1 MDNFTTTTLETLVTQ
16 AYATAF
22 TAHGDLGLKCREYST
37 HLYSIIERRAGVSAP
52 ALTACEFIARLH
64 LSDLY
69 LALACAQG
77 SEAAWGH
84 FAALYNPCIRQACKH
99 LCPSN
104 AARDFADALPGELF
118 LPDATGRSRIASYEG
133 VSPLTVWLAT
143 VIRHWAGSE
152 RRRKVN
158 HLERIDQI
166 SDLADETSIFKT
178 EARLRADRY
187 RDVIKDSMESAID
200 LLSDRERLILCLR
213 YERQLQVSDI
223 ARQFGVKPHAITQQ
237 IDRSGQK
244 LRRRII
250 YLLTIRHRLGPA
262 VVEECVADLLNN
274 PEHALP
280 ALSLAGP

>member
-1 MDNFTTTTLETLVTQ
+1 MDDLTTAPLEALAAQ
-16 AYATAF
+16 AYATAY
-22 TAHGDLGLKCREYST
+22 AHHGGLGLTAEAFSS
-37 HLYSIIERRAGVSAP
+37 HLYSIIYRRVGVSAP
-52 ALTACEFIARLH
+52 ALAACEFIARLH

-69 LALACAQG
+69 LALACALG
-77 SEAAWGH
+77 SEPAWGR
-84 FAALYNPCIRQACKH
+84 FASLYNPCIRQACQH
-99 LCPSN
+99 LCPPN
-104 AARDFADALPGELF
+104 TARDFADALPGELF

-133 VSPLTVWLAT
+133 ISPLTVWLAA

-158 HLERIDQI
+158 HLERIDQLPDI
-166 SDLADETSIFKT
+166 ADETSIFRI
-178 EARLRADRY
+178 EATLRADRY
-187 RDVIKDSMESAID
+187 RAVIKDSIEAAID